1 MKTQGII
8 LVTLFC
14 LSMISPLAQSN
25 TTTSAFDDGTTSFEH
40 KFSSAG
46 ITNAGE
52 ITMPYGA
59 EVTEA
64 EFNIRGEASQT
75 TFTNFTTNN
84 HYGGLGDND
93 GYASNRVPSPF
104 TAGYRYYLN
113 TQNNALELKLSLIH
127 I

>member
-64 EFNIRGEASQT
+64 EFNIRVKQAKRLLLISQQIT
-75 TFTNFTTNN
+75 TM
-84 HYGGLGDND
+84 
-93 GYASNRVPSPF
+93 VV
-104 TAGYRYYLN
+104 
-113 TQNNALELKLSLIH
+113 
-127 I
+127 